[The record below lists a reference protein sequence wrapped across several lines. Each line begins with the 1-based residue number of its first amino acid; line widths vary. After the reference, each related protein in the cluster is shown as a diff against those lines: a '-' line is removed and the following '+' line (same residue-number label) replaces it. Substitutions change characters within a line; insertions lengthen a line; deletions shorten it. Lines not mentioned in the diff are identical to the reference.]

1 MSYFHWIVGGIL
13 VLVWFSRLLDAA
25 LGMPK
30 VADIS
35 LPEWDPEPA
44 APKGN
49 PRVSIIVPARNEEEH
64 IVQTLT
70 QLMRINYD
78 NYEVIAVND
87 RSTDRTGKLMDQ
99 IASTPEAHG
108 CLKVIHVEA
117 LPSGWLGKAH
127 AMWTAAKQA
136 TGDWLLF
143 TDADVLFRLDVL
155 RRALAYA
162 ESERADHV
170 VLFPRMIMERAS
182 EKMMIAFFQTLF
194 VFGHRPWKVA
204 DPKTKDHMGVGA
216 FNLIRRRVY
225 DAVGSYQALR
235 LEVLDDMKL
244 GKIVK
249 KAGFVQRNVFG
260 DDLISLRWAKGAMGM
275 VDNLTKNFF
284 AILSFQWPRALV
296 SAFGLA
302 FLNLMPFLG
311 IWLAHGWARLP
322 YALALL
328 SMFAIYVGMSWMSDI
343 PPYYFVLHPIST
355 ALFTYTVL
363 RSMFVTLG
371 RGGIVWRGTF
381 YPLEELRRGMV

>member
-64 IVQTLT
+64 IEQTLVR
-70 QLMRINYD
+70 LLKIDYD
-78 NYEVIAVND
+78 NYEVIAVDD
-87 RSTDRTGKLMDQ
+87 RSGDRTSELMDQ